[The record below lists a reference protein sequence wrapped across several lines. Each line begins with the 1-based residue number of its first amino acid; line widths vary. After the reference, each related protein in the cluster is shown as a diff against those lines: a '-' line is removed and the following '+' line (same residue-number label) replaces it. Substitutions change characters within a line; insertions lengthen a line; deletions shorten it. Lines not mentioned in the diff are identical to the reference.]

1 MGLTDK
7 KLLHV
12 KQIYKNRILVQG
24 TIVTGKYY
32 ENIYYITEKK
42 NPKPKQTNKQK
53 KTCALN
59 VLLMQ
64 QKLDNRLYLM

>member
-42 NPKPKQTNKQK
+42 NPKPKQTNKQNLCLECPAGAAK
-53 KTCALN
+53 ARETGCI
-59 VLLMQ
+59 
-64 QKLDNRLYLM
+64 